1 MGRMGRSLQW
11 IGAGALVAV
20 AYVRWLR
27 PWELRWGATDE
38 EVALRVPGDE
48 LVEDPNLVATRAVTV
63 AAPPEAVWPW
73 LVQIGTGRAGW
84 YSYDRLDNKGKP
96 SARVIIPAYQEME
109 VGDVVAMSESK
120 GEPYGP
126 SVLALDPPRSMLWGD
141 TEDPHRFTWL
151 WLLREHGDGRT
162 RLISRVR
169 CRLTWR
175 DPLFA
180 LLMELADPIMMRKSM
195 LNIAERAEAAD
206 TETREAED
214 SARR

>member
-1 MGRMGRSLQW
+1 MRRSLRA
-11 IGAGALVAV
+11 ITAAALACGV
-20 AYVRWLR
+20 YLRWLR

-38 EVALRVPGDE
+38 EVALRAPGDE
-48 LVEDPNLVATRAVTV
+48 LVRGPNLVTTRAVTV
-63 AAPPEAVWPW
+63 DAPREAVWPW

-96 SARVIIPAYQEME
+96 SAREIIPAYQHMD

-126 SVLALDPPRSMLWGD
+126 SVLALDPPGSMLWGD
-141 TEDPHRFTWL
+141 TEEPHRFTWL
-151 WLLREHGDGRT
+151 WLLREHGEGRT

-175 DPLFA
+175 DPFFA
-180 LLMELADPIMMRKSM
+180 LLMEFADPIMMRKSM
-195 LNIAERAEAAD
+195 LNIAERAEAAHG
-206 TETREAED
+206 ETREAEH

>member
-1 MGRMGRSLQW
+1 MRRSLRA
-11 IGAGALVAV
+11 ITAAALACGV
-20 AYVRWLR
+20 YLRWLR
-27 PWELRWGATDE
+27 PWEVRGGAPDV
-38 EVALRVPGDE
+38 EVALRAPGDQ
-48 LVEDPNLVATRAVTV
+48 LVRDPNLVTTRAVTV
-63 AAPPEAVWPW
+63 DAPREAVWPW

-96 SARVIIPAYQEME
+96 SAREIIPAYQHMD

-126 SVLALDPPRSMLWGD
+126 SVLALDPPGSMLWGD
-141 TEDPHRFTWL
+141 TEEPHRFTWL
-151 WLLREHGDGRT
+151 CLLREHGEGRT

-175 DPLFA
+175 DPFFA
-180 LLMELADPIMMRKSM
+180 LLMEFADPIMMRKSM
-195 LNIAERAEAAD
+195 LNIAERAEAAHG
-206 TETREAED
+206 ETREAEH